1 MALIWTQASLIGQ
14 FIFVGLQGSRVEGE
28 IQIWSLIYCQRWIL
42 FNSSKNFQVY
52 SATHHCHAGHRKATE
67 SRIVVRFPVGFLCT
81 LCHIH
86 LTAAN
91 VCVKWTEKILILLRH
106 ALNITMATRCPLNM
120 SIVFFWIRCP
130 SLILAKHRSL
140 DKWEFIYHC
149 SRYHVKISRAFP
161 DPNIYVYGKAIIRIL
176 TLRAIQLVHE

>member
-1 MALIWTQASLIGQ
+1 MDRRDPNLTEDRFYL
-14 FIFVGLQGSRVEGE
+14 L
-28 IQIWSLIYCQRWIL
+28 
-42 FNSSKNFQVY
+42 NSSKNFQVY
-52 SATHHCHAGHRKATE
+52 SVTHHCHAGHRKATE
-67 SRIVVRFPVGFLCT
+67 SRTVVMFLVGWCVRYVIFTFLLMT
-81 LCHIH
+81 FGW
-86 LTAAN
+86 N
-91 VCVKWTEKILILLRH
+91 GRKKYFKILLRH
-106 ALNITMATRCPLNM
+106 ALNITMATRCPLNT